1 MQYITDASRE
11 RRSRNLYFMSG
22 FRHSS
27 AYFACYQFVVGTLP
41 SDSRYHGAFFSCH
54 ELHTYLPHSINFIAM
69 SPSLHVTHHK
79 NITASHPSFLWIFF
93 CTKNNCFYFLKYSN
107 KILTRFNECRASLC
121 LESNPILFFLVAQD
135 SINYKCIFS

>member
-1 MQYITDASRE
+1 MLQGRGALQTCTSCQASVTLQHILLAISLLLGHCPLTHVTTVLSFHATNYILT
-11 RRSRNLYFMSG
+11 
-22 FRHSS
+22 
-27 AYFACYQFVVGTLP
+27 
-41 SDSRYHGAFFSCH
+41 YHIN
-54 ELHTYLPHSINFIAM
+54 SINFIAM